1 MDFVFE
7 QWWETPYVKITLMSS
22 SLRIKERGK
31 DRKSIYL
38 SITSSFF
45 KEFWPYYMKFEIT
58 GQSIP
63 HFSAISSV
71 NDELMQG
78 VQAERLNDF

>member
-1 MDFVFE
+1 
-7 QWWETPYVKITLMSS
+7 
-22 SLRIKERGK
+22 
-31 DRKSIYL
+31 
-38 SITSSFF
+38 
-45 KEFWPYYMKFEIT
+45 MKFEIT

-78 VQAERLNDF
+78 VQAERLNDFWRGNECPRRPPFMKPAASLITREAASPQG